1 VTCLKSADSLAHAM
15 IVALL
20 PYLKW
25 TLEAK
30 HGKIAMAQVP
40 KWIKLATHL
49 RFTEAF
55 WDPKEECVQNKSSK
69 MLTAVLSDADGLYW
83 EAEVQ
88 DAPPKWKN
96 IKVDDE
102 SVLDSIS
109 TVKMAISS
117 VRTHTNQTTAQ
128 TTTMEAKV
136 TKTPT
141 DAKTVDSQMSTIMQL
156 TKQVSI
162 LQLAHNEI
170 NSKLDKLTKFIMA
183 QAVKPTTPTQS
194 KQKAVRGLQ
203 GSPSQET

>member
-1 VTCLKSADSLAHAM
+1 
-15 IVALL
+15 
-20 PYLKW
+20 
-25 TLEAK
+25 
-30 HGKIAMAQVP
+30 
-40 KWIKLATHL
+40 
-49 RFTEAF
+49 
-55 WDPKEECVQNKSSK
+55 
-69 MLTAVLSDADGLYW
+69 MLTAALSDADGLYW
-83 EAEVQ
+83 EAKVQ

-102 SVLDSIS
+102 SVSDSIS

-117 VRTHTNQTTAQ
+117 VKTCTNQTTAQ

-141 DAKTVDSQMSTIMQL
+141 DAKTVDSQMSTITQL
-156 TKQVSI
+156 IKQVSI
-162 LQLAHNEI
+162 LQLAHNET

-203 GSPSQET
+203 GNPSQET